1 MIKHKQGDSMN
12 GGARLATGSLIG
24 VLLAIS
30 LTACGHRGDLTI
42 INNGLSDV
50 TVLTGDDETSVSA
63 SGGTVAH
70 DYGCT
75 PGDVTVK
82 FASGQEIVLP
92 GPVCPD
98 QRIMVGDGTATLQ
111 PVSSSDT

>member
-1 MIKHKQGDSMN
+1 MLKHKQGDDMN

-30 LTACGHRGDLTI
+30 LAACGDRGDLTI
-42 INNGLSDV
+42 INNGPSDV
-50 TVLTGDDETSVSA
+50 AVLTGDAETSVSA
-63 SGGTVAH
+63 SGGAVAH

-75 PGDVTVK
+75 PGDVTVR
-82 FASGQEIVLP
+82 FASGKEVLLH

-111 PVSSSDT
+111 PASSSDT